1 MPGLMLVA
9 GLRDKDGMWSL
20 PSGRKSI
27 QREREIEIEIE
38 IKIERDREREREDRD
53 SINGPYLP
61 Y

>member
-27 QREREIEIEIE
+27 QREREIEIEI
-38 IKIERDREREREDRD
+38 KIERDREREREERD
-53 SINGPYLP
+53 STKGPYLP